1 MGDEIGEAGKIKLDR
16 LEKLPDST
24 LVCRGGACTAEEF
37 LKGTGVKQSTDGKL
51 SDVSVYIEMNKE
63 GREGL
68 LGMLPAR
75 FERKG
80 QFTTLGELRSS
91 HATFNPGGKDPNH
104 FGVGNL
110 TVKQH
115 INLFNKGKLKK

>member
-1 MGDEIGEAGKIKLDR
+1 MKK
-16 LEKLPDST
+16 K
-24 LVCRGGACTAEEF
+24 
-37 LKGTGVKQSTDGKL
+37 
-51 SDVSVYIEMNKE
+51 KE
-63 GREGL
+63 GGGVL
-68 LGMLPAR
+68 FVILPAGLK
-75 FERKG
+75 RKAKL
-80 QFTTLGELRSS
+80 TTLGGWRFP